1 VYVSGIGTVTPVYT
15 VAVSSRV
22 DGQLMKVNYAEGQL
36 VKEGD
41 SLAEIDSRPYEASL
55 EQAEGQFARDNAQLT
70 NALIDLKRYQEA
82 YARNAIPQQ
91 QLATQQATVDQSQG
105 TVKLDQ
111 GQIASAKVNL
121 DYCHISAPISGRVGL
136 RMVDP
141 GNIIHS
147 TDTNPLVVITQL
159 KPITVIFT
167 VAEDYL
173 PDIQH
178 EIALGHTLTVDAY
191 DRAREQKI
199 TSGTVLT
206 LDNQINTSTGTVAI
220 KAIFDNDEEELYPNQ
235 FVNARLLVHTDT
247 NVTVVPIAAIQRNA
261 QGPFVYVVKPD
272 QTVTM
277 RPIQQGD
284 SDANAGMSAVTGLNP
299 GEVIAGDNFNRLQ
312 EGAKTV
318 PRKAQQ
324 GKKPGGSAGGGAG
337 GSKPSTA
344 DDSKAQGGA

>member
-1 VYVSGIGTVTPVYT
+1 
-15 VAVSSRV
+15 
-22 DGQLMKVNYAEGQL
+22 
-36 VKEGD
+36 
-41 SLAEIDSRPYEASL
+41 
-55 EQAEGQFARDNAQLT
+55 
-70 NALIDLKRYQEA
+70 
-82 YARNAIPQQ
+82 
-91 QLATQQATVDQSQG
+91 
-105 TVKLDQ
+105 
-111 GQIASAKVNL
+111 
-121 DYCHISAPISGRVGL
+121 
-136 RMVDP
+136 
-141 GNIIHS
+141 
-147 TDTNPLVVITQL
+147 
-159 KPITVIFT
+159 
-167 VAEDYL
+167 
-173 PDIQH
+173 
-178 EIALGHTLTVDAY
+178 VDAY

-199 TSGTVLT
+199 ASGTVLT

-284 SDANAGMSAVTGLNP
+284 SDANAGISAVTGLNP

-318 PRKAQQ
+318 PRKAQ
-324 GKKPGGSAGGGAG
+324 GKKPAGSAGGGAG

-344 DDSKAQGGA
+344 DNSKAQGGA